1 MTWIQEIFTVTRPII
16 GMVHLPALPGT
27 PLFHGSTEVR
37 ALVSGV
43 RADLDALQEGGVD
56 GVLFCNENDR
66 PYTLSVGP
74 EVVAAMTRIIADLLP
89 YVEVPFGVD
98 VLWDPIAALAV
109 AKATGARF
117 VRGVFTGA
125 YAGDFGI
132 WNTDPGRVWRYRAA
146 IGATDVKLFYNINAE
161 FAAPLAPRPI
171 ETVARSAVMSAMA
184 EVLCVSGSMTG
195 EEVANEVLER
205 VKAAVG
211 EVPVLANTGVT
222 IENVGRKLAAADGA
236 IVGTGFKVDGV
247 TWNRVDRRRVEALM
261 RVVRALRQEEAGTEI
276 PRL

>member
-1 MTWIQEIFTVTRPII
+1 MIWFQKVFAVTRPII

-27 PLFHGSTEVR
+27 PLFSGSTELRTLVR
-37 ALVSGV
+37 EV

-66 PYTLSVGP
+66 PYTLTVGP
-74 EVVAAMTRIIADLLP
+74 EVVASMTRIVTELLP
-89 YVEVPFGVD
+89 YVRVPFGVD
-98 VLWDPIAALAV
+98 VLWDPLAALAV
-109 AKATGARF
+109 AKATGAQF

-132 WNTDPGRVWRYRAA
+132 WNTDPGRVWRYRAS
-146 IGATDVKLFYNINAE
+146 IGAANVKLFYNINAE

-171 ETVARSAVMSAMA
+171 EAVTRSAVMSAMA
-184 EVLCVSGSMTG
+184 EALCVSGSMTG
-195 EEVANEVLER
+195 EEVANELLER
-205 VKAAVG
+205 VKAAAG

-222 IENVGRKLAAADGA
+222 VENVSRKLAVADGA

-247 TWNRVDRRRVEALM
+247 TWNRVDPRRVEALM
-261 RVVRALRQEEAGTEI
+261 RVVRALRQNEPEAGIVRE
-276 PRL
+276 